1 MTARVLPSNAIS
13 PQFMF
18 HRPVCKNEEHFI
30 PKGLAYSLG
39 EVWGLSSPSMSDVS
53 HGAAQALAWCLSESV
68 MAGSEALKWGWGPEH
83 DHRQSMCNSSWEGT
97 EKAE

>member
-39 EVWGLSSPSMSDVS
+39 EV
-53 HGAAQALAWCLSESV
+53 
-68 MAGSEALKWGWGPEH
+68 
-83 DHRQSMCNSSWEGT
+83 
-97 EKAE
+97 